1 MIVLKD
7 NKAKFGIDFN
17 ENKNVLDS
25 LSTISSKSLRN
36 RVAGYITRL
45 LKNESIE
52 LEKAENI
59 KKQEQTEEQFSED
72 TESTKDEL
80 KSSEIETATP
90 ELTIEGSKEYLESNK
105 TKSHSK
111 ERKHPVMRSSEVGTV
126 SSEE

>member
-25 LSTISSKSLRN
+25 LSTITSKSLRN

-52 LEKAENI
+52 LEKAENM
-59 KKQEQTEEQFSED
+59 KHQKQIEEQDDPED
-72 TESTKDEL
+72 LVTES
-80 KSSEIETATP
+80 
-90 ELTIEGSKEYLESNK
+90 
-105 TKSHSK
+105 
-111 ERKHPVMRSSEVGTV
+111 V
-126 SSEE
+126 SEETPLTETS

>member
-7 NKAKFGIDFN
+7 NKAKFGVDFN
-17 ENKNVLDS
+17 ENKKILDS
-25 LSTISSKSLRN
+25 LSTITSKALRN

-52 LEKAENI
+52 LEKVENM

-80 KSSEIETATP
+80 KSSEAETVQP
-90 ELTIEGSKEYLESNK
+90 GPDIEGSKAYLESNK

-111 ERKHPVMRSSEVGTV
+111 ERKHPVMRSSEVGTMP
-126 SSEE
+126 SE